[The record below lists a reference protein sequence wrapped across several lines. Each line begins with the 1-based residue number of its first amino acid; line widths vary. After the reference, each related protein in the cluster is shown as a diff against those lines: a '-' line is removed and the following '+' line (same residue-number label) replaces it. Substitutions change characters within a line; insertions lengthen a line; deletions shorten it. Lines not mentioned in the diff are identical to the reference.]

1 MCRVMYYERL
11 LNNQK
16 FSSALLWVNMRNRTC
31 ANNYFYLFLL
41 SACCS
46 SLLASSV
53 RQGSDLNL
61 ENHGKINIFHF
72 SNDVTQDSWLSK
84 GHRTRSLNKEA
95 SMFCSGEAAVD
106 SDFSLF
112 RHNMCSRQ
120 ILRLHK
126 LMSQLVIIFP
136 HHFFF
141 SYCLLYK
148 IKSFVFNHKCL
159 L

>member
-1 MCRVMYYERL
+1 
-11 LNNQK
+11 
-16 FSSALLWVNMRNRTC
+16 MRNRTR
-31 ANNYFYLFLL
+31 ANNYLFLL

-53 RQGSDLNL
+53 RQVSHLNL
-61 ENHGKINIFHF
+61 ENHGKTNIFHF
-72 SNDVTQDSWLSK
+72 SNDVSYTRLMIIQRSQDKIS
-84 GHRTRSLNKEA
+84 SLNKEA

-136 HHFFF
+136 HHFFSPIVF
-141 SYCLLYK
+141 F
-148 IKSFVFNHKCL
+148 IK
-159 L
+159 